1 MQRAWGK
8 VGQGYYDAN
17 KNRRPPFGFF
27 IQCLRDQAKKASA
40 DNFAVIEKKTATT
53 TSSMKKNPTVKV
65 LHTESSVENKASTS
79 AAGITNKNKHYCY
92 FHKCTNH
99 ETAKCKGFAKSA
111 DKVKQELMSKNGLCF
126 GCLEKQ
132 DKGLQSNTRLQ
143 QVWKSSSRHPSSLR
157 SLQTK
162 GYLTNS

>member
-1 MQRAWGK
+1 MQRACGK

-17 KNRRPPFGFF
+17 NNRHQPFGFF
-27 IQCLRDQAKKASA
+27 IQFLRDQAKKAST

-53 TSSMKKNPTVKV
+53 TSSIKKNPSVKV

-79 AAGITNKNKHYCY
+79 AARITNGDKLYYYYHT
-92 FHKCTNH
+92 CTNH

-126 GCLEKQ
+126 GCIEKHRIK
-132 DKGLQSNTRLQ
+132 DCKATLAFSKCGKAHLDIL
-143 QVWKSSSRHPSSLR
+143 HR
-157 SLQTK
+157 SGPYKQK
-162 GYLTNS
+162 DI